1 MDSSSDDDLPL
12 SQIGKLKANCNED
25 DSDDSEEEDRTFA
38 ITATKKARVV
48 NRKKATKNV
57 DAGTKKARVVSR
69 QRATKITN
77 YHEDDSDDSEE
88 ENDKG
93 VKMKL
98 LSSGEDD
105 VMPCAEVCGI
115 FYCLL
120 LHLSL
125 SFSHYDLHPTSR
137 IRCL

>member
-1 MDSSSDDDLPL
+1 MDSSSDDDVPL
-12 SQIGKLKANCNED
+12 SQVRKLKANYRED
-25 DSDDSEEEDRTFA
+25 DSDDSEEEDCTFA

-48 NRKKATKNV
+48 NRKKATKNI

-69 QRATKITN
+69 KRATKIIN
-77 YHEDDSDDSEE
+77 YREDNSDDSEE

-98 LSSGEDD
+98 MSSGEDD

-115 FYCLL
+115 FLCLFM
-120 LHLSL
+120 HLSL
-125 SFSHYDLHPTSR
+125 SFSHL
-137 IRCL
+137 